1 MKRLSMFNKFQFNEF
16 NKGKKYQIT
25 GVRYNEKRNC
35 ITIDIVIVEED
46 SSIYGDVTVSNLYEK
61 FKVHCIQDTSESDI
75 GKYSIGQMIVF
86 KNIGKCSVYGSYNDQ
101 LSVEAI
107 VEVAK

>member
-16 NKGKKYQIT
+16 NKGKKYQVT
-25 GVRYNEKRNC
+25 SVRYNEKKGLV
-35 ITIDIVIVEED
+35 TLDIAVVED
-46 SSIYGDVTVSNLYEK
+46 LTDYGDPSISNLYEK
-61 FKVHCIQDTSESDI
+61 FKVHCIQDTNEDDVN
-75 GKYSIGQMIVF
+75 KYAVGQMIVF

-107 VEVAK
+107 VEVVK

>member
-25 GVRYNEKRNC
+25 GARFNEKKGLV
-35 ITIDIVIVEED
+35 TLDIAIVED
-46 SSIYGDVTVSNLYEK
+46 HTDYGDPSISNLYEK
-61 FKVHCIQDTSESDI
+61 FKVHCIQDTNEDDVN
-75 GKYSIGQMIVF
+75 KYAVGQMIVF
-86 KNIGKCSVYGSYNDQ
+86 KSIGKCSVYGSYNEQ

-107 VEVAK
+107 VEVVK